1 MIASLRPVWSPQQGC
16 SPARGLVSERKRGE
30 GTWEREEK
38 KRDYQEHRKN
48 RAVEDFRESV
58 EADESPLPVF
68 HSCSHLL
75 LEPGFLH
82 IVENMAT
89 QVRWLP
95 EQKRLSQGHQTK
107 GRTTHGLS
115 ARATNEWPTKI
126 LSQIQR
132 KCYWHVFCAQ
142 GSCSDHDTYRIHR
155 VKLKEI
161 NDKRNWNQN
170 LKG

>member
-1 MIASLRPVWSPQQGC
+1 MSIL
-16 SPARGLVSERKRGE
+16 ERMRNREGREKRQMRKEEGRRHMRKGGE
-30 GTWEREEK
+30 EEGIS
-38 KRDYQEHRKN
+38 RTQKN

-95 EQKRLSQGHQTK
+95 EQNRLSQGHQTK
-107 GRTTHGLS
+107 GRRTHGLS

-142 GSCSDHDTYRIHR
+142 GSCSGHDTY
-155 VKLKEI
+155 
-161 NDKRNWNQN
+161 
-170 LKG
+170 